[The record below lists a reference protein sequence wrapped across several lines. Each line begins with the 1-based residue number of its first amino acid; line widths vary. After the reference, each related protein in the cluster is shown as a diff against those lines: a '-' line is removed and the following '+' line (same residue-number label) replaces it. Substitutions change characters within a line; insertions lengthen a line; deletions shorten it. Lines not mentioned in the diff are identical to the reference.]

1 MLIVETVYYN
11 VRMIHAILLKNNI
24 VVHDLREHDQLTQ
37 RCSNLFNRKTKL
49 CRY

>member
-24 VVHDLREHDQLTQ
+24 VDHDLREHDRST
-37 RCSNLFNRKTKL
+37 NTKIFKSL
-49 CRY
+49 SKKNKIM